1 MYGSTPPPPGTILSV
16 TIIQQTVA
24 KQYFS
29 EFVMLCNIQ
38 WKVIV
43 GVENR
48 LA

>member
-1 MYGSTPPPPGTILSV
+1 MAVSPPPPGTILSV
-16 TIIQQTVA
+16 TINKQTVT

-29 EFVMLCNIQ
+29 EFVMLPNIQ

-48 LA
+48 RV